1 MTPVLETAR
10 LRLRPFMPDDLDD
23 YHTQIYSDP
32 DVTRYLP
39 GGQPRPKDRTK
50 AVLDFSIEHGQ
61 KHGFTLWAVLK
72 KADNTFIGHC
82 GLVWLQSAQ
91 EVEVAYAF
99 GKDHWGKGYG
109 TEAAHASLRYGFESA
124 QLEQIIALAVPE
136 NTASQKIMQKIGMRY
151 EGLTNHYYNA
161 ELALYTLSRVDFQPG
176 NAPYHQL

>member
-10 LRLRPFMPDDLDD
+10 LRLRPFTPDDLDD
-23 YHTQIYSDP
+23 YHAQIYSDP

-61 KHGFTLWAVLK
+61 KYDFTLWAVLT

-82 GLVWLQSAQ
+82 GLVWLQSAP

-109 TEAAHASLRYGFESA
+109 TEAAHASLRCGFEFA

-151 EGLTNHYYNA
+151 EGLTKRYYNA
-161 ELALYTLSRVDFQPG
+161 ELALYTLSRADFQPG
-176 NAPYHQL
+176 NAPYQQL